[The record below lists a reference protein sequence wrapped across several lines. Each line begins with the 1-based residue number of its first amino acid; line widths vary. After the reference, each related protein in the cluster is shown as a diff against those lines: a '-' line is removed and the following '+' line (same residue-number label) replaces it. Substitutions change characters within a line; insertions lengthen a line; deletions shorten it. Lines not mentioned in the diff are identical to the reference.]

1 MTTNKNC
8 KPVNGDDRGGIEF
21 LIKVVEFF
29 AGLFK
34 P

>member
-1 MTTNKNC
+1 MTSSKTC
-8 KPVNGDDRGGIEF
+8 IPGNGDDKGGIEF

>member
-1 MTTNKNC
+1 MTSAK
-8 KPVNGDDRGGIEF
+8 KYASGDDRGGIEF